1 MDPRDWDADLPV
13 PGAAPPLVGDAGH
26 ATSRTARLE
35 RWAAEAR
42 VDEAARRR
50 SRERWLLQSAEEGGA
65 LAGVLA
71 DLAEQGTPVTVRTSA
86 GRRHTGRLRAVGAD
100 FVALATAAGDE
111 VLVAIDAVSSVRTAR
126 ARAPLGD
133 RMALGALTL
142 AEALA
147 GLAAERDRALLVT
160 RDGGDTVSGTL
171 RAVGA
176 DVVVVRLDGD
186 APPAG
191 TAYVPLAAIGEVV
204 LGAWAPPGV
213 G

>member
-1 MDPRDWDADLPV
+1 VL
-13 PGAAPPLVGDAGH
+13 GAAPPLVGDGAH
-26 ATSRTARLE
+26 ATGLTARLE

-42 VDEAARRR
+42 VDDAARRR
-50 SRERWLLQSAEEGGA
+50 AQERWLLQSAEEGGA

-71 DLAEQGTPVTVRTSA
+71 DLAEQGAPVTVRTPA
-86 GRRHTGRLRAVGAD
+86 GRRHAGRVRAVGAD
-100 FVALATAAGDE
+100 FVALATAAGDD
-111 VLVAIDAVSSVRTAR
+111 VLVAIDTVSSVRTAG

-133 RMALGALTL
+133 RPAPGALTL

-160 RDGGDTVSGTL
+160 RDGGDTVAGTL

-186 APPAG
+186 AAAAG

-204 LGAWAPPGV
+204 LGGWAPPGV